1 MSTILKALKKAG
13 NGRAKTIL
21 QERLVAEEPPAAS
34 ARRRAA
40 IALAALLLAAAVVAA
55 AMRLRPPRFAADAP
69 ARPAAPHGARSFPPR
84 AASNTAAASIPS
96 LRLSGVIWD
105 EESPLA
111 IVNGRPVAVGEELSG
126 IQVVGIS
133 VDGATFR
140 RGAEEF
146 TLTVEE

>member
-1 MSTILKALKKAG
+1 
-13 NGRAKTIL
+13 
-21 QERLVAEEPPAAS
+21 
-34 ARRRAA
+34 
-40 IALAALLLAAAVVAA
+40 
-55 AMRLRPPRFAADAP
+55 MRLRPPRFAADAP